1 MKKSKP
7 LFESVTDV
15 VVFGICA
22 VILLRILAV
31 YIGGSEV
38 CMKQPVCQLQW
49 LHWWVSM
56 TQTCRFKTMIRL

>member
-1 MKKSKP
+1 MSRPCVMEHSTVETMKKSKT

-38 CMKQPVCQLQW
+38 CMKRPVCQLQW
-49 LHWWVSM
+49 LH
-56 TQTCRFKTMIRL
+56 